1 MLPRC
6 RGRALIP
13 TASSDRDPAE
23 TAATTTAEEKG
34 AVKYFYCSTRV
45 FQMYGDEGLKD
56 LRMSFEDF
64 AASPFLARELEAVEE
79 RSAVC
84 KKVAERTKRKSALQR
99 PTGRLFRFCHQPPK

>member
-1 MLPRC
+1 
-6 RGRALIP
+6 
-13 TASSDRDPAE
+13 
-23 TAATTTAEEKG
+23 
-34 AVKYFYCSTRV
+34 
-45 FQMYGDEGLKD
+45 MYGDEGLKD